1 MYRNEK
7 TINLIKHLNNYKA
20 NKLAAYDFIT
30 EVCNYFDYIKDK
42 KLASSDLEFL
52 KYISNIAGIP
62 HYYDLL
68 EKFNQNNELSD
79 ISLNTL
85 SSLLYESTLYIDEN
99 IKIHKYQQEIL
110 NKFLPNNKNR
120 FFLSATTSFGK
131 TFLVYE
137 IIRKLKYKN
146 VVLIFPTI
154 ALLSENYEKLI
165 SSPEYNKYF
174 SNFSIHTL
182 SDITIFGEQ
191 NLFIYTPER
200 YLSFIDKHKDIYL
213 YFVFIDEIFKID
225 NEYLID
231 SESKENERDI
241 AYRIAL
247 YEILLKTKDILLVG
261 PYIEFPDEENQGIN
275 QSFNIFL
282 KENGF
287 IIIDF
292 NKYEIVSK
300 KIIPLKN
307 GENEIREDV
316 KIKLKKSET
325 KRKKIY
331 HIISS
336 LLNISEN
343 VLLYTKG
350 TITAEKT
357 IKNLL
362 NLLPPV
368 NSEAR
373 STQLEKFILHLE
385 KNFNLKDQENNTWV
399 LINALKNKIGIHHGR
414 IPKYIQK
421 EIVTLFNQGSLNIL
435 ISTTTITEGV
445 NTSAKNLVA
454 LSHLKGNKPL
464 KSFDA
469 KNIVGRAGRFLH
481 HYSGRVLILD
491 SKFEEILNH
500 KGEVIKYKNYDV
512 TINKD
517 DIDLFITNDIYL
529 NEQDRI
535 RKLQIQAEVEN
546 ENIPNEIISMF
557 KTVTYKDK
565 LDIYKKIKNL
575 NTIEKKHIRLLI
587 KNINSPKL
595 KIHYDGLKIILYI
608 IKPIVTSHDL
618 KSILYNEKEIN
629 SGSYPI
635 LIFMLSTYIKD
646 GFLGS
651 VKYRLKNRR
660 ENIDDAIRKS
670 ADLIF
675 NQFKYQLV
683 KYLGVFNIMY
693 KYHQS
698 ILNSS
703 SIDDEIGIDKLLI
716 KLEYNALTEKGRLAS
731 DYGSPQKIIEY
742 YEQEENDNI
751 KESFDDFEHE
761 KFKQISKILNR

>member
-7 TINLIKHLNNYKA
+7 TINLIKHFNNYKA

-213 YFVFIDEIFKID
+213 DFVFIDEIYKID

-546 ENIPNEIISMF
+546 ENIPNEIISLF

-618 KSILYNEKEIN
+618 KSILYNGKEIN

>member
-7 TINLIKHLNNYKA
+7 TINLIKHFNNYKA

-213 YFVFIDEIFKID
+213 DFVFIDEIYKID

-618 KSILYNEKEIN
+618 KSILYNGKEIN

-761 KFKQISKILNR
+761 NFKQISKILNR

>member
-7 TINLIKHLNNYKA
+7 TINLIKHFNNYKA

-213 YFVFIDEIFKID
+213 DFVFIDEIYKID

-385 KNFNLKDQENNTWV
+385 KNFDLKDQENNTWV

-512 TINKD
+512 TTNKD
-517 DIDLFITNDIYL
+517 DIDLFITDDIYL

-535 RKLQIQAEVEN
+535 RKLQIQAEVKN

-565 LDIYKKIKNL
+565 LEIYKKIKDL
-575 NTIEKKHIRLLI
+575 NTIEKKHIKSLI
-587 KNINSPKL
+587 KNINSRKL
-595 KIHYDGLKIILYI
+595 NIHYDGLKTILYI
-608 IKPIVTSHDL
+608 IKPIVTNPNL
-618 KSILYNEKEIN
+618 KSILYNEKQIN
-629 SGSYPI
+629 SGCYPI
-635 LIFMLSTYIKD
+635 IIFMLSTYIKN

-651 VKYRLKNRR
+651 VKYQLENRQ

-698 ILNSS
+698 ILNNSS
-703 SIDDEIGIDKLLI
+703 MDDEIGIDKLLI

-742 YEQEENDNI
+742 YEQEENNEIKDN
-751 KESFDDFEHE
+751 FDDFELE
-761 KFKQISKILNR
+761 KFEQISKILNR